1 MARTRK
7 DEQRLL
13 SRDEFQLAQQTRHPA
28 IKSIGDS
35 DLSSLTRRLREQ
47 RDRASDIARRQRR
60 EMRGK
65 SAPTGQ
71 RTATDDTGTREKRD
85 VLAAALKRANK
96 ESERRRRQSGKDEL
110 VANSRRALTLKR
122 QGAKQAR
129 PTSRTAN
136 EGMRPL
142 PNTDIAPSGAL
153 DAEGHRPVL
162 ERSRKVR

>member
-13 SRDEFQLAQQTRHPA
+13 SADELQLAEQTRHPA

-35 DLSSLTRRLREQ
+35 ELSSLTKRLREQ
-47 RDRASDIARRQRR
+47 RDRAGDIAKRQRR

-65 SAPTGQ
+65 SAPAGQ
-71 RTATDDTGTREKRD
+71 KAATDDTGNRGKRD
-85 VLAAALKRANK
+85 ILAAALKRANK

-122 QGAKQAR
+122 RAEKQER
-129 PTSRTAN
+129 RTSRTAN
-136 EGMRPL
+136 QGMQPL
-142 PNTDIAPSGAL
+142 PNADIAPSGAL